1 MSLAHVA
8 NTNIRQYITLYALF
22 DEYLESISE
31 KSRDTISY
39 YLNDFKKVVEDK
51 DILAVTVNDIQK
63 YINYKKSQNLKDST
77 LFRYY
82 RMLITVFNYA
92 LSHEYIEKN
101 LVKNVNVKSQYS
113 ETRDIDYS
121 KKYIRSLLKLFK
133 KTNLYYIVLIA
144 LHTRNA

>member
-31 KSRDTISY
+31 ESRNAVSY

-51 DILAVTVNDIQK
+51 NILAVTVNDIQK

-82 RMLITVFNYA
+82 RILITVFNYA

-101 LVKNVNVKSQYS
+101 IVKNVNVKTQYS

-121 KKYIRSLLKLFK
+121 KKYIRNLLKLFK

>member
-22 DEYLESISE
+22 DEYLESVSE
-31 KSRDTISY
+31 NSRDTISY

-51 DILAVTVNDIQK
+51 NILAVTVNDIQK